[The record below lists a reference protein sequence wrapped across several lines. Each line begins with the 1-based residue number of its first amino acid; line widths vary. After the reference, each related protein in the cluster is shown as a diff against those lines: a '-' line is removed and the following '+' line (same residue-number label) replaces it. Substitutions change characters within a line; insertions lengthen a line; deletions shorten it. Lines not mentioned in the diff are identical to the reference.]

1 MCRSSST
8 APPPTRSRWFL
19 PAWGWPGPSSL
30 LCYAGQAVAPAGP
43 HALLDSAAEFVS
55 ARILDDGPGLRP
67 AYTTTGRGV
76 PDQSRLDLPGYPGG
90 YDIVGNH
97 VNAQFQLD
105 VFGEALLLF
114 AAAGRLDR
122 LDARHRSA
130 VTATVAAIEQRWSEP
145 DAGIWELDNRRWAH
159 SRLICAAGLRAVAGY
174 AGGQHTAAWTTLAD
188 AILADSAD
196 CVHPSGRW
204 QRAPDDPRVD
214 AALLLPAVRGAVPAA
229 DARSVA
235 TYRAVG

>member
-19 PAWGWPGPSSL
+19 PAWGWPGPSLL

-55 ARILDDGPGLRP
+55 ARIL
-67 AYTTTGRGV
+67 
-76 PDQSRLDLPGYPGG
+76 
-90 YDIVGNH
+90 GNH
-97 VNAQFQLD
+97 VNTQFQLD

-174 AGGQHTAAWTTLAD
+174 AGGQHTAAWSTLAD
-188 AILADSAD
+188 AILADTAD